1 MGEGRMEIKNLRENP
16 EHLERLAIWHHNQW
30 GYLNTKNTLEK
41 RLEQMQRHLKDNII
55 PSTFIALDE
64 SLLLGSAAIV
74 ESDMDTKP
82 ELTPWLASVYVDPK
96 ARGRGVGSALVLRIM
111 KHAGDNQIK
120 KLYLYTP
127 DKESFYRKIGW
138 RTIEKTKYLGENV
151 TIMELTFSE

>member
-1 MGEGRMEIKNLRENP
+1 MEIKNLRENP

-30 GYLNTKNTLEK
+30 GYLNIKNTLEK

-82 ELTPWLASVYVDPK
+82 ELTPWLASVYVDSE
-96 ARGRGVGSALVLRIM
+96 ARGKGVGSVLVQCVMERA
-111 KHAGDNQIK
+111 KNNGVK
-120 KLYLYTP
+120 KIYLYTP
-127 DKESFYRKIGW
+127 DKESFYNRMGW
-138 RTIEKTKYLGENV
+138 ETIEKAEYRGENV
-151 TIMELTFSE
+151 AVMEFTFAK